1 MKLMWPFLAKMILL
15 NLCIAYDLFLWS
27 KLVLQLVLTIYGPSC
42 TLLELIFPWLN
53 LLLDGVDE
61 AQFIKSRNG
70 HAQLVDKAGY
80 VYNKHQSSQSGKGK
94 KVWWKCVESKKKQF
108 RDCKARAT
116 TEGFYITQYTN
127 VHTHPV
133 PELVKK
139 TTSRGKLCQYMST
152 KYT

>member
-1 MKLMWPFLAKMILL
+1 M
-15 NLCIAYDLFLWS
+15 
-27 KLVLQLVLTIYGPSC
+27 
-42 TLLELIFPWLN
+42 
-53 LLLDGVDE
+53 LLDGLDD
-61 AQFIKSRNG
+61 AQFIVSRRGN
-70 HAQLVDKAGY
+70 AQLVDKAGY
-80 VYNKHQSSQSGKGK
+80 IYNKHHVPGK